1 MQRFDDK
8 IILITGA
15 ATGIGLSTVQRIR
28 AEGGMVYAGVLSLE
42 TEVDFAGAEQIIL
55 DVTDEQ
61 QWQQAIRHI
70 MDAQGRL
77 DVLINNAGIR
87 ESNPIEDTS
96 IEQWQRVIDVNL
108 SSVFLGCKA
117 ALPALRQSESGAIVN
132 LGSITGIRSVSNM
145 IAYSTSKS
153 GITALTSS
161 LAIDLAKDNIRV
173 NAVCPGA
180 IGTQMVTSLID
191 ESDNPDEREAQIMAN
206 HPLGRIG
213 RPDEVASVI
222 AFLAGE
228 DASFMTGLSIPV
240 DGGRSIR

>member
-1 MQRFDDK
+1 MNRFQDK
-8 IILITGA
+8 ITLITGA
-15 ATGIGLSTVQRIR
+15 ATGIGLATVRRIR
-28 AEGGMVYAGVLSLE
+28 AEGGMIYAGVLSLE
-42 TEVDFAGAEQIIL
+42 AEDDFEGAEQLIL

-61 QWQQAIRHI
+61 QWQKAIRHI
-70 MDAQGRL
+70 LEKHGRL

-96 IEQWQRVIDVNL
+96 IEQWQRVINVNL

-117 ALPALRQSESGAIVN
+117 ALPALQQSESGAIVN

-145 IAYSTSKS
+145 IAYSASKS

-180 IGTQMVTSLID
+180 IGTNMVTSLID
-191 ESDNPDEREAQIMAN
+191 EAENSDEREAQIIAS

-222 AFLAGE
+222 AFLASD